1 MMTDKQEIRYKEL
14 ELALKQLAQDVYT
27 IHWKDL
33 DKKTKDELMVKF
45 NACLVRLETALSVD
59 QNKSREGADAVNEAM
74 SPGPMP

>member
-45 NACLVRLETALSVD
+45 EGCLVRLETALSVG
-59 QNKSREGADAVNEAM
+59 QNKTEDTVNEAI
-74 SPGPMP
+74 SPSPMP